1 MNKRHLRIAI
11 FHFGFFYSG
20 GGEKLVL
27 EEIKGLRKLG
37 HDVTCFAPYIDRERC
52 FPGVLEMAEVQT
64 LLPPPPKYLPF
75 RHAISVLLCC
85 LLVPLMA
92 LRFRKFDVFLGA
104 NQPAPWLT
112 FVLSKILK
120 KPYVIYLAQPFR
132 LLHPRRIDLENGLRI
147 NDGDQHLVRI
157 LTKIG
162 NPIIN
167 LADRISVKNAD
178 AILTNGSY
186 VRRWIEGIYN
196 CQSIE
201 CPAGCYPL
209 HKEDL
214 KFDNRYNGNVVVN
227 GVVIPKPYVLLTNR
241 HAPQKRFEYAIW
253 GLKIINK
260 VIPDLCL
267 VITGQETQYTH
278 ELRYLVESLR
288 LQNRVFFVG
297 LVDEKELSNLY
308 QEAALYVYPSPEEDF
323 GMGIIEAMAAGVPVV
338 AWKNG
343 GPTVT
348 VVDGETGF
356 LVEPY
361 QDRIFAEK
369 MLRLANDP
377 VLGEM
382 MGRAGHKRAVKLFS
396 YERHIVLLEQA
407 LLAVE
412 VSEELESVADP
423 PIIATKVLK
432 VETSEIALR
441 DKQPGCTHGEG
452 EI

>member
-1 MNKRHLRIAI
+1 MDKNKRQLRIAI

-27 EEIKGLRKLG
+27 EEIKGLRRLG

-52 FPGVLEMAEVQT
+52 FPGVSEMAEVQA
-64 LLPPPPKYLPF
+64 LLPPPPKFLPF

-85 LLVPLMA
+85 LFVPFMA
-92 LRFRKFDVFLGA
+92 LRFRKFDVFFGA

-147 NDGDQHLVRI
+147 NDGDQHLVQI
-157 LTKIG
+157 LTRIG
-162 NPIIN
+162 RPIIN
-167 LADRISVKNAD
+167 LADRISVKQAD
-178 AILTNGSY
+178 VILTNGSY

-209 HKEDL
+209 PIEKL
-214 KFDNRYNGNVVVN
+214 KFDNRFNGDVIVN

-260 VIPDLCL
+260 INPELYL

-288 LQNRVFFVG
+288 LEHRVFFVG
-297 LVDEKELSNLY
+297 LVEEKELSILY

-323 GMGIIEAMAAGVPVV
+323 GMGIIEAMAAGTPVV
-338 AWKNG
+338 AWNNG

-348 VVDGETGF
+348 VRDGVTGF

-361 QDRIFAEK
+361 DTETFAERL
-369 MLRLANDP
+369 LRLASCP
-377 VLGEM
+377 QVVES
-382 MGRAGHKRAVKLFS
+382 MGRAGHRRARELFS
-396 YERHIVLLEQA
+396 YERHIELLEQV
-407 LLAVE
+407 LLTAVE
-412 VSEELESVADP
+412 SEGLESVQEAAD
-423 PIIATKVLK
+423 ITTSVLQS
-432 VETSEIALR
+432 ETDEMTFRA
-441 DKQPGCTHGEG
+441 K
-452 EI
+452 